1 MARDRYLIITIQ
13 VIAESRREWLMH
25 KFEYAAHSA
34 GRVGNGLSNIIGST
48 APANPT
54 ADYSFI
60 GGGSNNHIDATGA
73 ATTYGVIGGG
83 QNNMVAAGTNHSS
96 IFGGNGNSVSGSCS
110 AIFGGTGNSD
120 GGFAN
125 IGIFGSGL
133 TATVDPATY
142 GVPSALWTDSLV
154 MSNIPVDTTGFG
166 VFLSLPQGALYTN
179 TPLGSG
185 YLSSQVYIK

>member
-1 MARDRYLIITIQ
+1 MAGDRYLIIIIQ

-34 GRVGNGLSNIIGST
+34 GRVGNGLSNVIGST

-96 IFGGNGNSVSGSCS
+96 IFGGDGNNVSGSCS
-110 AIFGGTGNSD
+110 TILGGSGNND
-120 GGFAN
+120 GGFAYA
-125 IGIFGSGL
+125 GIFGQAV
-133 TATVDPATY
+133 T
-142 GVPSALWTDSLV
+142 GVMNNALHIEELV
-154 MSNIPVDTTGFG
+154 IQNIPVDTTATGSG
-166 VFLSLPQGALYTN
+166 PYALLPIGALYT
-179 TPLGSG
+179 TAAPLAGFKMRTI
-185 YLSSQVYIK
+185 YIK